1 MFKISTIDR
10 KRSETFDE
18 FKTRN
23 VEQNFTKRKN
33 KVNLN
38 KRKVQQNE
46 KIDKRIDMKTN
57 RFNRM

>member
-57 RFNRM
+57 RFDRM

>member
-38 KRKVQQNE
+38 KRKVQQKE

>member
-33 KVNLN
+33 KINLN
-38 KRKVQQNE
+38 KRKVQQKE

>member
-38 KRKVQQNE
+38 KRKVDEKE